1 MKKLLVLLLAL
12 AAVLSFAGCSKDGA
26 DASADETADE
36 TTEAEGSSAA
46 VQTKYYGEVIK
57 GIDEN
62 GKKYAVI
69 RTDNWSDIDE
79 KDVDD
84 AFLAGMDSEWAEIC
98 EDLDFVRLELGDGE
112 TYSKSST
119 GFGVAD
125 YTNYKLK
132 TPFGTYTITPLF
144 QGGFL
149 PETGRKSVV
158 FKKPTRVASY
168 EEWLPFE
175 KQSSVVKYI
184 RLIYGLK
191 PAAEDA
197 FTADF
202 GSGMSVPGP
211 VIKCGEKW
219 IGLHF
224 DSLGFDDNDFSLEVI
239 KMYQAMIFHS
249 DLYSANTN
257 LNVSY

>member
-119 GFGVAD
+119 GFGAAPW
-125 YTNYKLK
+125 YTTYKLK
-132 TPFGTYTITPLF
+132 TAFGTYAVTPTKTSDA
-144 QGGFL
+144 FL
-149 PETGRKSVV
+149 PETGRKSVS
-158 FKKPTRVASY
+158 FKGVDGESAAISV
-168 EEWLPFE
+168 EE
-175 KQSSVVKYI
+175 QSSIVKYI
-184 RLIYGLK
+184 RLVYGLK
-191 PAAEDA
+191 PTVENA

-202 GSGMSVPGP
+202 GSGTSVPVP
-211 VIKCGEKW
+211 IVKCGEEW
-219 IGLHF
+219 IMLLL
-224 DSLGFDDNDFSLEVI
+224 DSLSFVNSSFYSEVI
-239 KMYQAMIFHS
+239 EMFQSMILQG